1 MKYKPTL
8 FPATM
13 AVAKMGSPGWTLL
26 TGIAEGALNVK
37 LAQQGAPLAFSC
49 GKPSCS
55 GSFNLV
61 SKVNRPLVCPE
72 CGSEIDWTGIV
83 TKKVKRC
90 PKCARIGS
98 DFDKYCKF
106 HVPAIALQE
115 AEEAI

>member
-26 TGIAEGALNVK
+26 TGIVEGALTVK
-37 LAQQGAPLAFSC
+37 LAQQGVPLTYSC

-61 SKVNRPLVCPE
+61 SKVDRPLVCSE
-72 CGSEIDWTGIV
+72 CGSEIDWTGIA
-83 TKKVKRC
+83 TRKVKVC
-90 PKCARIGS
+90 PKCGKKGN
-98 DFDKYCKF
+98 DWDTFCKF
-106 HVPAIALQE
+106 HVPAVALKVV
-115 AEEAI
+115 EEPL